1 MIDICEVGTCVLW
14 HDSGGETDT
23 AEGEAGEVYATVE
36 EGRSVGRVL
45 WREGGSGSDGEGA
58 RKLARTNCMMPKGL
72 SLDGVVVNR
81 AIWIGAWVS
90 QVPAGHGTCP
100 VVQILTS
107 PLSTGIFFK

>member
-1 MIDICEVGTCVLW
+1 
-14 HDSGGETDT
+14 
-23 AEGEAGEVYATVE
+23 
-36 EGRSVGRVL
+36 
-45 WREGGSGSDGEGA
+45 
-58 RKLARTNCMMPKGL
+58 MMPKGL

-107 PLSTGIFFK
+107 PLSAGIFFK

>member
-1 MIDICEVGTCVLW
+1 
-14 HDSGGETDT
+14 
-23 AEGEAGEVYATVE
+23 
-36 EGRSVGRVL
+36 
-45 WREGGSGSDGEGA
+45 
-58 RKLARTNCMMPKGL
+58 MMTKGL

-107 PLSTGIFFK
+107 PLSTGIFSNNDIKSVYSE

>member
-1 MIDICEVGTCVLW
+1 
-14 HDSGGETDT
+14 
-23 AEGEAGEVYATVE
+23 
-36 EGRSVGRVL
+36 
-45 WREGGSGSDGEGA
+45 
-58 RKLARTNCMMPKGL
+58 MMTKGLSL